1 MSFQSQAGCHGTR
14 DLGGFHAKPELY
26 SRKEWEV
33 LQNPLSPELSRANAP
48 PNTNAGGPEAEGGEP
63 GGVVSVRPA
72 SRTLSQKTGT
82 VRLEQEELSVGI
94 NGQ

>member
-1 MSFQSQAGCHGTR
+1 MAFQSQAGCHGIR

-48 PNTNAGGPEAEGGEP
+48 PSTDAGGPEAEE
-63 GGVVSVRPA
+63 
-72 SRTLSQKTGT
+72 
-82 VRLEQEELSVGI
+82 ENQEECSQWAQPAGL
-94 NGQ
+94 